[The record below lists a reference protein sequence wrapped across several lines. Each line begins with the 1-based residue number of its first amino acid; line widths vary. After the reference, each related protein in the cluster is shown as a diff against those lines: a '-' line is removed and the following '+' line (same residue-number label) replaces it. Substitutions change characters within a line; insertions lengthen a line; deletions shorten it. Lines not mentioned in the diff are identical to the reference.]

1 MSGNLLLIV
10 PIVLPILLGLSMV
23 KLHDENQ
30 RNITVFI
37 GLLAEM
43 MIVYGLAFSS
53 YTEVELW
60 RLSERL
66 VIAFAMDDLGAFFS
80 CLIATVWFLAAVF
93 SFEYMKHED
102 HVERFFVFYLTTLA
116 ALITVAYAKDFFTLY
131 FGFEVMSL
139 LSALLVIHV
148 QSKEALSA
156 TLKYLGYSV
165 FGAGLGLFGF
175 AFLDHY
181 CVTTNFVA
189 GGALNMVNV
198 AGNEQLLYFVYLLM
212 MIGFATKAGMF
223 PMHAWLPTA
232 HPVAPSPASAVL
244 SSLITKVGVFAI
256 IRITYY
262 MIGVDFLSGSWVQL
276 ILLGLAIWTIFMGSM
291 LAYKEKLLKR
301 RLAYSSVSQVS
312 YVLFGVFLMSPFG
325 MLGAL
330 LQMVY
335 HAFAKTILFLVAGA
349 IIYKLG
355 ITRVDQLKGV
365 GKQMPIVMGCFT
377 IASLSLIGIPPT
389 GGFVSKWYLAQA
401 GLSFGNFGLLGVA
414 VLMISALLTAGYL
427 LPIVTDAFFVGKN
440 YDYSRLKKCEATW
453 KMTFPLGVLAIGI
466 VLLGIFPNPLMNTFI
481 QIVTGIF

>member
-23 KLHDENQ
+23 KLHDEKQ

-291 LAYKEKLLKR
+291 LAQGQTAE
-301 RLAYSSVSQVS
+301 ASFS
-312 YVLFGVFLMSPFG
+312 LFIRFS
-325 MLGAL
+325 
-330 LQMVY
+330 
-335 HAFAKTILFLVAGA
+335 
-349 IIYKLG
+349 
-355 ITRVDQLKGV
+355 
-365 GKQMPIVMGCFT
+365 
-377 IASLSLIGIPPT
+377 
-389 GGFVSKWYLAQA
+389 
-401 GLSFGNFGLLGVA
+401 
-414 VLMISALLTAGYL
+414 
-427 LPIVTDAFFVGKN
+427 
-440 YDYSRLKKCEATW
+440 
-453 KMTFPLGVLAIGI
+453 GVLCFVRG
-466 VLLGIFPNPLMNTFI
+466 VLDESVWYVGSFASNGLPCLCENDSILGCRCYYL
-481 QIVTGIF
+481 